1 METSAFAAPLHR
13 SPSTATAGPAAA
25 ARRSGA
31 DPYNRAAPPRRAA
44 PPGQISPPR
53 GQRPASTALG
63 RATAPPLAAGS
74 RRAGS
79 APGFSA
85 AFSAQNE
92 NRPRSGRYPSKPPG
106 AGLAR
111 RLTAGTS
118 LPPRPGPRLAAVA
131 KPRRIFLGG
140 RQPYPLGSQGC
151 LRRPPSLRG
160 NPLVR
165 AGGGTKETLLLGEG
179 VGPPALAR
187 PRPGPAPG
195 GGGGR
200 ARGAAAALWAAHHG
214 TAGLGAPPPRG
225 VGSYTTC
232 LRSSSKKAAM
242 ATALRSRDDAHKLAQ
257 ARG

>member
-160 NPLVR
+160 NEWPLEWPLAERGGVAPTPLGPLWVR
-165 AGGGTKETLLLGEG
+165 L
-179 VGPPALAR
+179 PPPLENPAR
-187 PRPGPAPG
+187 FRDRPPSRPGVVCG
-195 GGGGR
+195 VD
-200 ARGAAAALWAAHHG
+200 
-214 TAGLGAPPPRG
+214 PRG
-225 VGSYTTC
+225 PASAKPSAE
-232 LRSSSKKAAM
+232 RSGGLPAIP
-242 ATALRSRDDAHKLAQ
+242 RSIFIWR
-257 ARG
+257 